1 MCVCVCVCVCVCAY
15 VYVHG
20 DLSDSVLLLRV
31 ALKDSSISITE
42 IFSEFLTTLAQWRC
56 KIFWL
61 PNFWP
66 GSCSEEKFF
75 MLWHT

>member
-1 MCVCVCVCVCVCAY
+1 MFVYVCIRVCAWRL
-15 VYVHG
+15 
-20 DLSDSVLLLRV
+20 LSNTVLLLRV
-31 ALKDSSISITE
+31 ALKDSSISTTE

-66 GSCSEEKFF
+66 GCCSEEKFF
-75 MLWHT
+75 MLCHT

>member
-1 MCVCVCVCVCVCAY
+1 MCVCAY
-15 VYVHG
+15 MYVHG
-20 DLSDSVLLLRV
+20 DLCCNTVPLLRV
-31 ALKDSSISITE
+31 ALKDGSISTTE
-42 IFSEFLTTLAQWRC
+42 IFSEFLTPLAQWRC